1 MRRDGLQIKPKS
13 WKDAYP
19 KPKPIERARSRAQ
32 ANFDHANLVKEIKLA
47 ISCEFRR
54 RAYVDDLT
62 QWEGTAQEGY
72 RVRAGMAAGT
82 FDVFVCIGG
91 RAVWLDAKT
100 GGATLTPAQLEFQ
113 RWIRA
118 AGGTAEAVGTAEEAV
133 EIVKGVSDDAR

>member
-32 ANFDHANLVKEIKLA
+32 ANFDHANLIREIKIA
-47 ISCEFRR
+47 ISMEFRTA
-54 RAYVDDLT
+54 AYVDDLT

-72 RVRAGMAAGT
+72 RVRAGMTAGT
-82 FDVFVCIGG
+82 FDVFVCYQG
-91 RAVWLDAKT
+91 RAIWLDAKT
-100 GGATLTPAQLEFQ
+100 GGACLTKSQEDFQ

-118 AGGTAEAVGTAEEAV
+118 AGGVAEAVGSAEEAV
-133 EIVKGVSDDAR
+133 EIVRKAGQ